1 MEIPSKES
9 VLLIEDLSEDMTIG
23 YILKTYPA
31 SKAILEGH
39 GLRCRSCKGAA
50 SEPLRN
56 MAANYGIDLNVLM
69 NELRE
74 VLS

>member
-1 MEIPSKES
+1 MDIQSTEPI
-9 VLLIEDLSEDMTIG
+9 LSDDMTIG

-31 SKAILEGH
+31 SRVVFERH
-39 GLRCRSCKGAA
+39 GVRCKSCKGAV

-56 MAANYGIDLNVLM
+56 MAANYGIDLKAFL

>member
-1 MEIPSKES
+1 MEIQSTEP
-9 VLLIEDLSEDMTIG
+9 ILSDDMTIG

-31 SKAILEGH
+31 SRAVFERH
-39 GLRCRSCKGAA
+39 GVRCKSCKGAL

-56 MAANYGIDLNVLM
+56 MAANYGIDLNAFL

>member
-1 MEIPSKES
+1 MEIQSTEP
-9 VLLIEDLSEDMTIG
+9 ILSDDMTIG

-31 SKAILEGH
+31 SRAVFERH
-39 GLRCRSCKGAA
+39 GVRCKSCKGAV

-56 MAANYGIDLNVLM
+56 MAANYGIDLNAFL

-74 VLS
+74 VVS